1 MNEDI
6 AQARRA
12 LLSSLPVPLSRADAR
27 LLQAHLR
34 VKLLLWE
41 SSLGSLL
48 LLKRALDVAV
58 SGTALLLFSPFLLF
72 VALLVWLDDP
82 GPVFYTQIRV
92 GQHGRLFR
100 FYKFRSMRVG
110 ADRMKDALVAQNESK
125 DGVIFKMRNDP
136 RITRVGRHL
145 RRFSIDEAPQI
156 LNVFLGD
163 LAIVGPRPPL
173 PREVALYTLEER
185 KRLHVKPGL
194 TCFWQI
200 QGRSDIP
207 FKDQVRLDLQY
218 ISSQNLWTDLLIIVK
233 TVPAVLLGR
242 GAY

>member
-1 MNEDI
+1 MNEETTR
-6 AQARRA
+6 ARRE
-12 LLSSLPVPLSRADAR
+12 LLATLPVPLSRADAR
-27 LLQAHLR
+27 LLHLR
-34 VKLLLWE
+34 QRIKLSAWE

-48 LLKRALDVAV
+48 ALKRLLDIAI
-58 SGTALLLFSPFLLF
+58 SGTALLVFSPLLLL
-72 VALLVWLDDP
+72 VALLVWIDDP

-92 GQHGRLFR
+92 GQDGRPFR
-100 FYKFRSMRVG
+100 FYKFRSMRIG
-110 ADRMKDALVAQNESK
+110 ADKMKDQLVAQNESK

-136 RITRVGRHL
+136 RITRVGKYL
-145 RRFSIDEAPQI
+145 RRFSVDEAPQI
-156 LNVFLGD
+156 LNVLLGD

-173 PREVALYTLEER
+173 PREVSLYTLEER
-185 KRLHVKPGL
+185 KRLHARPGL

-218 ISSQNLWTDLLIIVK
+218 ISSQSLWTDLQIIVK
-233 TVPAVLLGR
+233 TVPAVLFGK

>member
-1 MNEDI
+1 MNEET
-6 AQARRA
+6 ARARRA
-12 LLSSLPVPLSRADAR
+12 LLATLPVPLSRADAR
-27 LLQAHLR
+27 LLRARLR
-34 VKLLLWE
+34 VKLVIWE

-48 LLKRALDVAV
+48 VLKRLLDIFV
-58 SGTALLLFSPFLLF
+58 SGTALLLFSPVLAL
-72 VALLVWLDDP
+72 VALLVWIDDP
-82 GPVFYTQIRV
+82 GPIFYTQIRV
-92 GQHGRLFR
+92 GQDGRLFR

-110 ADRMKDALVAQNESK
+110 ADKMKDALIAQNESK
-125 DGVIFKMRNDP
+125 DGVIFKMKNDP
-136 RITRVGRHL
+136 RITRVGKYL

-156 LNVFLGD
+156 LNVLTGD

-185 KRLHVKPGL
+185 KRLHAKPGL

-218 ISSQNLWTDLLIIVK
+218 IASQNVWTDLLIIVK
-233 TVPAVLLGR
+233 TVPAVLFGK

>member
-1 MNEDI
+1 MNERFSN
-6 AQARRA
+6 ARRE
-12 LLSSLPVPLSRADAR
+12 LLSTLPVPLSRSGLHLLRWRQR
-27 LLQAHLR
+27 LKLR
-34 VKLLLWE
+34 LWE
-41 SSLGSLL
+41 ASLGSVLS
-48 LLKRALDVAV
+48 LKRLLDILL
-58 SGTALLLFSPFLLF
+58 SGVALLLGLPFL
-72 VALLVWLDDP
+72 ALVGLMVYLDDP
-82 GPVFYTQIRV
+82 GPIFYTQSRV
-92 GQHGRLFR
+92 GQDGRLFP

-110 ADRMKDALVAQNESK
+110 ADKMKDLLLQQNESK
-125 DGVIFKMRNDP
+125 DGVLFKMKKDP
-136 RITRVGRHL
+136 RITRVGKHL

-163 LAIVGPRPPL
+163 LSIVGPRPPL

-218 ISSQNLWTDLLIIVK
+218 ISSQSLWLDLWIILK
-233 TVPAVLLGR
+233 TVPAVLLGK

>member
-1 MNEDI
+1 MNEEI
-6 AQARRA
+6 SRARRE
-12 LLSSLPVPLSRADAR
+12 LLATLPVPLTRADAKLLR
-27 LLQAHLR
+27 LRLR
-34 VKLLLWE
+34 VKLAAWEMSLSSVLTVKRLLDILI
-41 SSLGSLL
+41 SGS
-48 LLKRALDVAV
+48 ALMI
-58 SGTALLLFSPFLLF
+58 FSPFLLF

-82 GPVFYTQIRV
+82 GPIFYTQTRV
-92 GQHGRLFR
+92 GQDGRLFR

-110 ADRMKDALVAQNESK
+110 ADKMKDALIQQNESK
-125 DGVIFKMRNDP
+125 DGVIFKMKNDP
-136 RITRVGRHL
+136 RITRVGKYL
-145 RRFSIDEAPQI
+145 RRFSVDEAPQI
-156 LNVFLGD
+156 LNVFFGD
-163 LAIVGPRPPL
+163 LAIVGPRPPI

-218 ISSQNLWTDLLIIVK
+218 ISSQSLLTDILIIIK
-233 TVPAVLLGR
+233 TVPAVLLGK